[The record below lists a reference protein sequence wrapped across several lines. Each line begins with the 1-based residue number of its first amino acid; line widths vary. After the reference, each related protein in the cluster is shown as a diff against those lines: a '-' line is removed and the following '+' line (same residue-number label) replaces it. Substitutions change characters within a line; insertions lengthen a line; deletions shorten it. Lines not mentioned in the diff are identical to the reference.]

1 MADLRLGD
9 RFDVVLL
16 GTGLPESIVAAA
28 CARVGQSVLHLDRRD
43 YYGGNWASFNLQGL
57 QDWIRDCTTVSDAP
71 PPPPRDKGKD
81 APSSSSSRN
90 SRNSSSNSSSS
101 SSSRNSSNN
110 SSSNSSSSSSSRNS
124 SNNSSS
130 NSSSSSS
137 SRNSSNNSSSNSSS
151 SSSSSSR
158 PVDSDGPL
166 SNWSSRLIA
175 ASGDE
180 GSEVRERAKE
190 GDSGSE
196 VTATGDQ
203 SEGSAGRKTAALVH
217 FSDVVKNG
225 RRFNIDLAPNCLYAR
240 GSLVELLT
248 KSQVSRYVEFKS
260 ITRLLTLLHGHVQ
273 QVPCSRA
280 DVFSSRLVSLAEKR
294 LLMKL
299 LELALHHEQ
308 RAHEYADFRDKP
320 FGSFLAARQLTPNLR
335 HFVVH
340 SIAMTTEEVSTEE
353 GLAATRRFLASLG
366 RYGNTPFLF
375 PLYGSGELPQCFCR

>member
-57 QDWIRDCTTVSDAP
+57 QDWIRDCTTGVAVPRRAQGEEGEEEGVGGDPARGDAGETLVP
-71 PPPPRDKGKD
+71 LNGDDGGDIGDVEVFYYESEDAVPSEEHDPKQQQQREQQGKGEKE
-81 APSSSSSRN
+81 PSAEA
-90 SRNSSSNSSSS
+90 
-101 SSSRNSSNN
+101 
-110 SSSNSSSSSSSRNS
+110 
-124 SNNSSS
+124 
-130 NSSSSSS
+130 
-137 SRNSSNNSSSNSSS
+137 
-151 SSSSSSR
+151 
-158 PVDSDGPL
+158 G
-166 SNWSSRLIA
+166 